1 MKNTINYYYNII
13 PITIHQKDEI
23 YKIDTNYY
31 QYILMPYYGNINNLN
46 IIYNFLLSHNIY
58 CHEIINNKENSIIT
72 IINNKNYILLKI
84 HYNNKSIININNILS
99 YNFQIQINQKYN
111 WYRLWCQKLDYYEYQ
126 IREYGKK
133 YPIIRESFSYYNGL
147 CETAISLLSN
157 IKIDNINMY
166 INHQRIS
173 KNMTQLEFYNPL
185 NLIIDTK
192 VRDISDFI
200 KIKFFKGDNSL
211 EDIKKYIKMS
221 NLNYNEV
228 LLFYIRLIYPSYYFD
243 TYDEIIQG
251 KAKEDKLLNYI
262 NQSNKY
268 EIFLKEVYILLN
280 NYYKLPE
287 IEWIKKVVKPN

>member
-1 MKNTINYYYNII
+1 MKNTINYYYNIM
-13 PITIHQKDEI
+13 PLSIHQFDENYI
-23 YKIDTNYY
+23 IKINNYK
-31 QYILMPYYGNINNLN
+31 YIFMPFNGNINNL
-46 IIYNFLLSHNIY
+46 IFIYNFLTNNNIY
-58 CHEIINNKENSIIT
+58 CHEIIYNKEKNIIT
-72 IINNKNYILLKI
+72 NIKDKPYVLLKV
-84 HYNNKSIININNILS
+84 HYNNNYLINENNILS
-99 YNFQIQINQKYN
+99 YNFQIETIKKCN
-111 WYRLWCQKLDYYEYQ
+111 WYQLWCQKLDYYEYQ

-133 YPIIRESFSYYNGL
+133 YPIIRNSFSYYNGL

-166 INHQRIS
+166 INHQRIN

>member
-99 YNFQIQINQKYN
+99 YNFQIQINQKCN

>member
-166 INHQRIS
+166 INHQRIN